1 MAELV
6 TYQRT
11 GRTARI
17 RMDDGKV
24 NAMGVPMLSA
34 LHRAFDRASEEN
46 AVVVLSGRESIFSA
60 GFDLKV
66 FSAGGAEESR
76 RMLKLGAELAL
87 KILSF
92 PTPVITVTTGH
103 AYPMGAFLM
112 LAADWR
118 IGAEGAWRTGLNEVQ
133 IGLTVPRFALEVAR
147 QRLTPAYFSRTAVT
161 GEMYGPDEAI
171 KAGFLDELTPPAGLA
186 AAVEA
191 AAERMERLDPAS
203 HAATKLRARAGAIAA
218 VRAAI
223 DEDLAPP

>member
-1 MAELV
+1 MADVV
-6 TYQRT
+6 TYERT
-11 GRTARI
+11 GRSARI

-24 NAMGVPMLSA
+24 NVMGVAMLSA
-34 LHRAFDRASEEN
+34 LHRAFDRAAEEH
-46 AVVVLSGRESIFSA
+46 AVVVLSGRETIFSA

-66 FSAGGAEESR
+66 FKAGDAEESR
-76 RMLKLGAELAL
+76 RMLRLGAELAL

-118 IGAEGAWRTGLNEVQ
+118 IGAEGEWRTGLNEVQ

-147 QRLTPAYFSRTAVT
+147 QRLTPPYFSRTAVT
-161 GEMYGPDEAI
+161 GEMFGPDEAL
-171 KAGFLDELTPPAGLA
+171 KAGFLDELAPTAGLT
-186 AAVEA
+186 AAVDA
-191 AAERMERLDPAS
+191 AAERMARLDLAA
-203 HAATKLRARAGAIAA
+203 HAATKRQARAGAIAA

-223 DEDLAPP
+223 DEELVS